1 MRRPLVFSLLLAA
14 AACAACG
21 GPPGSG
27 SPSTNSAVSPSE
39 GLGSGTPPS
48 ASASA
53 ERLPLPSGFPVLEGA
68 VPEALPDVDPGLIGL
83 WTSDRVGSAAF
94 DFYSTALPAAGYP
107 IIGLYP
113 GGDAAQIRFTVADG
127 SVWQM
132 VALGGQSGR
141 VTIEIRQD
149 RP

>member
-1 MRRPLVFSLLLAA
+1 MRRLLVLSLAIAA

-21 GPPGSG
+21 VGPGSG
-27 SPSTNSAVSPSE
+27 SPRASTPGGPSP
-39 GLGSGTPPS
+39 GLATSMPPS
-48 ASASA
+48 AAASV

-68 VPEALPDVDPGLIGL
+68 VAEPLPDDDPGLIGL
-83 WTSDRVGSAAF
+83 WTSDRVGSATY

-107 IIGLYP
+107 IVGLYP
-113 GGDAAQIRFTVADG
+113 GGAVAQIRFTVRDG

-132 VALGGQSGR
+132 VALGGLSGR
-141 VTIEIRQD
+141 VRIEIRVD